1 MPLRCDF
8 LPQRTPPPS
17 PTRTVS
23 YNFVHSTSYDPECMQ
38 EVQLLHIL
46 SFSIVNSL
54 TFSPIIILFWLIL
67 RLHARNVKSH
77 LTRRKSKSEILPL
90 TYKLVSFKYSCHV
103 VYVSPQGRI

>member
-67 RLHARNVKSH
+67 RLHARNVK
-77 LTRRKSKSEILPL
+77 RVI
-90 TYKLVSFKYSCHV
+90 
-103 VYVSPQGRI
+103 